1 VSRSKV
7 PQPGSR
13 RMPSDSTFYDRIVP
27 IILLLLSALF
37 VLMLLAAVAAVMG
50 WVRL

>member
-1 VSRSKV
+1 MPNSKL

-13 RMPSDSTFYDRIVP
+13 RMANGSIFYNRIVP
-27 IILLLLSALF
+27 IILLLLAALF

-50 WVRL
+50 WMRL